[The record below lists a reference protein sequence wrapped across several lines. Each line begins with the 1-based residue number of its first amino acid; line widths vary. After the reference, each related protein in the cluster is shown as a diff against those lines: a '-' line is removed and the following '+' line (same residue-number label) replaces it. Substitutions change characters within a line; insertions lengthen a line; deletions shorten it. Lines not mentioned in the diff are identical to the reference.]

1 MSIRFLDYYI
11 SGRANCNP
19 HRFQPSMGMVRTTC
33 ALSIRTVC
41 RNFRFLRAGATG
53 ISSDT
58 RDRRRKG
65 LRIASNAPPAL
76 SLSKVQN
83 SMNSRPCPSTP
94 RTNTGMARES
104 RTQRRRSAAGWLA
117 AVGLRPRRMGNH
129 SRTEDVCQAGLTRM
143 TCWVGSCRR
152 ELLDHVIALDECHLK
167 SPFRVRV
174 LLSRGS
180 HASWTRKGNAE
191 AQTSLRDTWSLAF
204 LRSTRRAVSPLRSS
218 CLVRGFSVHPYICVR
233 HAEARCIGVRRRR
246 QKSPAHSRK
255 ECPIQCGL
263 E

>member
-1 MSIRFLDYYI
+1 MEYALSFLELRGKSLDMHPLLPESGSYFARQSGALGNPKLKLFHLRHDLNYTYETSQLKEMSIRFLDYYI

-41 RNFRFLRAGATG
+41 RNFRFLRTGARG

-83 SMNSRPCPSTP
+83 SMNSLPCPSTP

-104 RTQRRRSAAGWLA
+104 RTQRRRSAAGCLA
-117 AVGLRPRRMGNH
+117 VVGHCPRRIRDH
-129 SRTEDVCQAGLTRM
+129 IRTEDGPP
-143 TCWVGSCRR
+143 G
-152 ELLDHVIALDECHLK
+152 
-167 SPFRVRV
+167 RV
-174 LLSRGS
+174 
-180 HASWTRKGNAE
+180 T
-191 AQTSLRDTWSLAF
+191 TD
-204 LRSTRRAVSPLRSS
+204 
-218 CLVRGFSVHPYICVR
+218 
-233 HAEARCIGVRRRR
+233 
-246 QKSPAHSRK
+246 
-255 ECPIQCGL
+255 
-263 E
+263 